1 MRNEEHKKAT
11 LVILRAQVNGG
22 RARRVKPFLPTLT
35 YFFKTV
41 TRKKPKSI
49 SFNGNWPRGI
59 GIQVLK
65 YCLIFARRN
74 RK

>member
-41 TRKKPKSI
+41 MRKKPKSMP
-49 SFNGNWPRGI
+49 FNGNGPRRI
-59 GIQVLK
+59 GIKVLEIQSYICPQK
-65 YCLIFARRN
+65 S
-74 RK
+74 